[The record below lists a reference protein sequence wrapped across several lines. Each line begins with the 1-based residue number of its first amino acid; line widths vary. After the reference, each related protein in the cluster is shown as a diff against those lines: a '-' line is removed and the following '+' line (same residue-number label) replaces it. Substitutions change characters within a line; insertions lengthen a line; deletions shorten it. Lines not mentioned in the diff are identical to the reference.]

1 MSTTQRHS
9 FRWGRSWRQ
18 EAAGRDV
25 PEAGW
30 ELWTTERGR
39 QGRVHRP
46 GLAKRSRLEGGVPVT
61 TFRPPLSPLP
71 KGCDP
76 PPSRP
81 RARAAPVAPG
91 DTAQLA
97 RPLLALLWG
106 LRGAWLPPSL
116 RLSIS
121 PLPSCGV
128 RTRATRAAGP
138 TAHKTP
144 TRPRLLHASL
154 ARLPEIRAQ
163 RMALP
168 RPLPRGCPAEKPQA
182 PGEIRLTRAPPP
194 PSRALC
200 PRQTLTSNERALPPA
215 GGRRVGNSHTGPGR
229 AGSSLGR
236 TRRLAPGSRA
246 PAGCARIASSE
257 GRPLPS
263 GRGPAAPLLAAV
275 GPAPSRRPRPPVSF
289 SLAGSLPSS
298 LPAGCNRLSGRQTR
312 SDEEILPPK

>member
-9 FRWGRSWRQ
+9 FCWERSWRQ
-18 EAAGRDV
+18 EAAGRDRSR
-25 PEAGW
+25 GGQGTMDDW
-30 ELWTTERGR
+30 EVG

-46 GLAKRSRLEGGVPVT
+46 GLAKRSRLQGGGPVT

-116 RLSIS
+116 SLSIS

-144 TRPRLLHASL
+144 TGPRLLHASL
-154 ARLPEIRAQ
+154 AGLPEISAQ

-182 PGEIRLTRAPPP
+182 PG
-194 PSRALC
+194 
-200 PRQTLTSNERALPPA
+200 
-215 GGRRVGNSHTGPGR
+215 
-229 AGSSLGR
+229 
-236 TRRLAPGSRA
+236 
-246 PAGCARIASSE
+246 
-257 GRPLPS
+257 
-263 GRGPAAPLLAAV
+263 
-275 GPAPSRRPRPPVSF
+275 
-289 SLAGSLPSS
+289 SLPSS
-298 LPAGCNRLSGRQTR
+298 LPAGCNRLSERQTR
-312 SDEEILPPK
+312 SNEILPPK

>member
-1 MSTTQRHS
+1 M
-9 FRWGRSWRQ
+9 G
-18 EAAGRDV
+18 
-25 PEAGW
+25 
-30 ELWTTERGR
+30 
-39 QGRVHRP
+39 QGRVHRL
-46 GLAKRSRLEGGVPVT
+46 GLAKRSRLEGGVPAT

-71 KGCDP
+71 RGCDP

-81 RARAAPVAPG
+81 RARAAPGAPG

-97 RPLLALLWG
+97 RPLRALLWG
-106 LRGAWLPPSL
+106 WRGAWLPPSL

-128 RTRATRAAGP
+128 RTRATRATGP

-144 TRPRLLHASL
+144 TGPRLLHASL
-154 ARLPEIRAQ
+154 ARLPESRAQ

-168 RPLPRGCPAEKPQA
+168 RPLPRGCPAEQKPRA
-182 PGEIRLTRAPPP
+182 PGEIRRARAPPP

-229 AGSSLGR
+229 AGTSLGR
-236 TRRLAPGSRA
+236 TRRLAPGSGA

-263 GRGPAAPLLAAV
+263 GRGPAAPVLAPSAPPRPAD
-275 GPAPSRRPRPPVSF
+275 PAPPASF